1 MHGARIPLI
10 RRLYGQSL
18 WASSAV
24 FNVNAGNVEDPPMA
38 VVLMIRFHRQR
49 TTSVYIVSVSVMP
62 HVVSLGHT
70 VLPGRTA
77 KLPISVLS
85 PLLFDGL
92 EGIPKLEWSAWPV
105 WKTTRSRLMPKSN
118 TPQGQHMHL
127 CHTTCITFYQ

>member
-38 VVLMIRFHRQR
+38 VVLMIRLHRQR

-77 KLPISVLS
+77 KLQISVLL

-105 WKTTRSRLMPKSN
+105 LCNGKRLVAGLCRNQILRKAN
-118 TPQGQHMHL
+118 T
-127 CHTTCITFYQ
+127 CTCAIPHA